1 MTLRARRDFLKG
13 GGLAVGVLATQACSS
28 TGSVP
33 TVLAATAAPPTAT
46 VLGNGT
52 QVASFGWEVCNLGGN
67 GANTYVKVANNMIVQ
82 TVNVDLAASI
92 MSNRA
97 AGFAE
102 ILCTGGVSR
111 QALPSFDSSSQAYIN
126 FPASPDFGAVTP
138 ENPHGLSLLASG
150 MVQDQFLA
158 VILKTW
164 ISPDGSGSATSR
176 QVLVY
181 PSLNVSAGDYLVFH
195 MDHQGVSVDA
205 EMQIVITYTLT

>member
-13 GGLAVGVLATQACSS
+13 GSLAVGALATQACSS
-28 TGSVP
+28 PKVVP
-33 TVLAATAAPPTAT
+33 TVLAATAAPPTAVT
-46 VLGNGT
+46 GSGT
-52 QVASFGWEVCNLGGN
+52 QVASFGWEVVNLSGN
-67 GANTYVKVANNMIVQ
+67 GANTYVKVANNMVLQ
-82 TVNVDLAASI
+82 TVNADVAASVTHE
-92 MSNRA
+92 RA

-102 ILCTGGVSR
+102 ILCTAGVSR
-111 QALPSFDSSSQAYIN
+111 QSVPIFNSSSQAYVN

-138 ENPHGLSLLASG
+138 ENPHGLQLVASG

-164 ISPDGSGSATSR
+164 IPPDGSGSATSR

-181 PSLNVSAGDYLVFH
+181 PSLSLNAGDYLVFH
-195 MDHQGVSVDA
+195 MDHMGVSVDA

>member
-1 MTLRARRDFLKG
+1 
-13 GGLAVGVLATQACSS
+13 
-28 TGSVP
+28 
-33 TVLAATAAPPTAT
+33 
-46 VLGNGT
+46 
-52 QVASFGWEVCNLGGN
+52 
-67 GANTYVKVANNMIVQ
+67 
-82 TVNVDLAASI
+82 VNADLAASVLT
-92 MSNRA
+92 NRV

-102 ILCTGGVSR
+102 ILCSAGVSR
-111 QALPSFDSSSQAYIN
+111 QALPEFNTSSQAYVN

-164 ISPDGSGSATSR
+164 IPPDGGGSATSR

-181 PSLNVSAGDYLVFH
+181 PSLNLSAGDYLVFH

>member
-13 GGLAVGVLATQACSS
+13 GGLAVGMLATQACSS
-28 TGSVP
+28 SGSIP
-33 TVLAATAAPPTAT
+33 TVLAATPTPPTSG
-46 VLGNGT
+46 VSGSGI

-67 GANTYVKVANNMIVQ
+67 GANTYVKVANNMVLQ

-92 MSNRA
+92 MNIKA

-111 QALPSFDSSSQAYIN
+111 QALPSFTSSSQAYVN
-126 FPASPDFGAVTP
+126 APPSPDFGAVTP
-138 ENPHGLSLLASG
+138 ENPNGLSLLASG

-164 ISPDGSGSATSR
+164 IPPDGSGSATSR

-205 EMQIVITYTLT
+205 EMQVVITYTLT